1 VRREG
6 EERRQI
12 GGSSILH
19 THTHTHTHIHKRTHT
34 PPSPPLPRTS
44 LCPSKMGRLLAISAT
59 MQAIDH
65 VSIVDVY
72 ESVPNST
79 SGARYHSVTTCV
91 CVCVCGDV

>member
-1 VRREG
+1 
-6 EERRQI
+6 
-12 GGSSILH
+12 
-19 THTHTHTHIHKRTHT
+19 
-34 PPSPPLPRTS
+34 
-44 LCPSKMGRLLAISAT
+44 MGRLLAISAT

-91 CVCVCGDV
+91 CVCACVCVCGDVKV